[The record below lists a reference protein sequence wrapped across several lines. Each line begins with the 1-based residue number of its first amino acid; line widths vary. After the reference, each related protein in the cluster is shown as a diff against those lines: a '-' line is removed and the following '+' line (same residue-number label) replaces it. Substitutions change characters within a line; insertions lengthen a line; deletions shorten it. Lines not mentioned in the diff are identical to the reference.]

1 MQVGGEARVCELRGA
16 VVVVHKVDPAS
27 GCVPDLPARGQWA
40 QLLTVYITQVSGKHK
55 SPTQSEVKGRK
66 SKESKNET

>member
-40 QLLTVYITQVSGKHK
+40 QLLTVYITQVSGKHTVRGEGQK
-55 SPTQSEVKGRK
+55 IKRI
-66 SKESKNET
+66 KE